1 MYGYCIM
8 LVGLHTEGRGR
19 VRDFAGSF
27 YQSKAWMETRKAYA
41 SSVGWL
47 CEECLKKGL
56 MTPGKVVHH
65 IQPLTPENITDP
77 NITLDWSNLKLV
89 CQDCH
94 AKIHRQNSG
103 RRYRVTDDGK
113 VISDANS

>member
-1 MYGYCIM
+1 MVYCNS

-27 YQSKAWMETRKAYA
+27 YQSKAWTETRKSYA

-103 RRYRVTDDGK
+103 RRYRVTDDGR
-113 VISDANS
+113 VISDADF